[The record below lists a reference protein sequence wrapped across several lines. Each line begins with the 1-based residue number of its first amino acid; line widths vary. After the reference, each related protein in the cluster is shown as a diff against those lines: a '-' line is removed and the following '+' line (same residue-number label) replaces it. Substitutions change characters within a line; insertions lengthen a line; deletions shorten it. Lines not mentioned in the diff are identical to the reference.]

1 MADDAQPGPNPLDTW
16 ASGGSRFL
24 VEVFAWIAGPWAAG
38 RWLGGWAIPVAL
50 VLLLAL
56 PAVFSVPGDKHQ
68 VIRPVSGP
76 VRFVIEVF
84 LGIVAIVA
92 AWTVWPTW
100 LAIVVTLLVVTSH
113 ITGLPRT
120 RWLLSGA
127 PPFLSE

>member
-1 MADDAQPGPNPLDTW
+1 MSDRNQLGLNPLDTV
-16 ASGGSRFL
+16 ASGSLRFL
-24 VEVFAWIAGPWAAG
+24 VEILAWIAGPWAAG
-38 RWLGGWAIPVAL
+38 RWFGGWAIPVAL
-50 VLLLAL
+50 VILLAL

-84 LGIVAIVA
+84 LGVVAVVA

-100 LAIVVTLLVVTSH
+100 LALVVTLVVVTSQ

-127 PPFLSE
+127 PPFE